1 MNILVIGG
9 TGLVGSHVVQ
19 GLVAKGEQVH
29 VLTRSAD
36 KADVLPLGASGII
49 GDLHKPETLRWA
61 MRGIDRMCLVTPLS
75 PTETEEGLATVAAA
89 RRAGVRHLVYLSV
102 YHVEQAPHIPHF
114 KSKMEIQKAL
124 RNSGMAFTLIMANN
138 FFQSDLVYRESILEE
153 GVYLQPIGDIGINR
167 VDVRDIADEAS
178 AQQRTDVNDILG
190 ELGVDPERLALGVEL
205 GEAGVLR
212 VPDPEHAV
220 VAAAAEHLGLLGAPH
235 RGRGELLVQPG
246 LEADLRGVECAFR
259 LPEREV
265 VAAERRAAVTRD
277 EAGGVQAG
285 ARVAAPLLERQAHQ
299 RLDAGEK
306 DRAALERVTIL
317 ERDRAQ
323 RPRELLHRRSQAR
336 AAVRRVRFGAERRG
350 RSRAAPPASRSACRA
365 AVS

>member
-61 MRGIDRMCLVTPLS
+61 MRGIDRVCLVTPLS

-89 RRAGVRHLVYLSV
+89 RRAGVRHLVYLSG

-167 VDVRDIADEAS
+167 VDARDIADAMV
-178 AQQRTDVNDILG
+178 T
-190 ELGVDPERLALGVEL
+190 ALTQTGHEFHCYPLIGVEALTGQDIADIYSRSL
-205 GEAGVLR
+205 GREIRYGGNDLDVWGDKARHTLPGWLVTDLRPMYEFFQHHGLRASEADFALQAKVLGHLPR
-212 VPDPEHAV
+212 CFHTFVRET
-220 VAAAAEHLGLLGAPH
+220 VAAWMPDGH
-235 RGRGELLVQPG
+235 REY
-246 LEADLRGVECAFR
+246 AKVE
-259 LPEREV
+259 
-265 VAAERRAAVTRD
+265 
-277 EAGGVQAG
+277 
-285 ARVAAPLLERQAHQ
+285 
-299 RLDAGEK
+299 
-306 DRAALERVTIL
+306 
-317 ERDRAQ
+317 
-323 RPRELLHRRSQAR
+323 
-336 AAVRRVRFGAERRG
+336 
-350 RSRAAPPASRSACRA
+350 
-365 AVS
+365 

>member
-89 RRAGVRHLVYLSV
+89 RRAGVRHIVYLSG

-138 FFQSDLVYRESILEE
+138 CFQNDLVYRESILEE
-153 GVYLQPIGDIGINR
+153 GVYLQPIGNIGINR
-167 VDVRDIADEAS
+167 VDARDIADAMVTTLTQTGHEFHCYPL
-178 AQQRTDVNDILG
+178 I
-190 ELGVDPERLALGVEL
+190 GVEALTGQDIADIYSRSL
-205 GEAGVLR
+205 GREIRYGGNDLDVWGDKARHTLPGWLVTDLRLMYEFFQHHGLRASETDFALQAKVLGHLPR
-212 VPDPEHAV
+212 CFHTFVRETV
-220 VAAAAEHLGLLGAPH
+220 VAWMPDGH
-235 RGRGELLVQPG
+235 REY
-246 LEADLRGVECAFR
+246 AKVE
-259 LPEREV
+259 
-265 VAAERRAAVTRD
+265 
-277 EAGGVQAG
+277 
-285 ARVAAPLLERQAHQ
+285 
-299 RLDAGEK
+299 
-306 DRAALERVTIL
+306 
-317 ERDRAQ
+317 
-323 RPRELLHRRSQAR
+323 
-336 AAVRRVRFGAERRG
+336 
-350 RSRAAPPASRSACRA
+350 
-365 AVS
+365 

>member
-138 FFQSDLVYRESILEE
+138 FFQNDLVYRESILEE
-153 GVYLQPIGDIGINR
+153 GVYLQPIGNIGINR
-167 VDVRDIADEAS
+167 VDARDIADAVV
-178 AQQRTDVNDILG
+178 T
-190 ELGVDPERLALGVEL
+190 ALTQTGHEFHCYPLIGVEALTGQDIAEIYSRSL
-205 GEAGVLR
+205 GREIRYGGNDLDVWGDKARHMLPDWLVQDLRPMYEFFQHHGLRASEADFALQANVLGHLPR
-212 VPDPEHAV
+212 CFHTFVRET
-220 VAAAAEHLGLLGAPH
+220 VAAWMPDGH
-235 RGRGELLVQPG
+235 REY
-246 LEADLRGVECAFR
+246 AKVE
-259 LPEREV
+259 
-265 VAAERRAAVTRD
+265 
-277 EAGGVQAG
+277 
-285 ARVAAPLLERQAHQ
+285 
-299 RLDAGEK
+299 
-306 DRAALERVTIL
+306 
-317 ERDRAQ
+317 
-323 RPRELLHRRSQAR
+323 
-336 AAVRRVRFGAERRG
+336 
-350 RSRAAPPASRSACRA
+350 
-365 AVS
+365 

>member
-61 MRGIDRMCLVTPLS
+61 MRGIDRVCLVTPLS
-75 PTETEEGLATVAAA
+75 PTETEEGLATVATA

-167 VDVRDIADEAS
+167 VDVRDIADAVVTTLTQTGHEFHCYPL
-178 AQQRTDVNDILG
+178 I
-190 ELGVDPERLALGVEL
+190 GVEALTGQDIAEIYSRSL
-205 GEAGVLR
+205 GREIRYGGNDLDVWGNKARHTLPGWLVQDLRPMYEFFQHHGLRASEADFALQANVLGHLPR
-212 VPDPEHAV
+212 CFHTFVRET
-220 VAAAAEHLGLLGAPH
+220 VAAWMHDGHREYAKVGL
-235 RGRGELLVQPG
+235 
-246 LEADLRGVECAFR
+246 
-259 LPEREV
+259 
-265 VAAERRAAVTRD
+265 
-277 EAGGVQAG
+277 
-285 ARVAAPLLERQAHQ
+285 
-299 RLDAGEK
+299 K
-306 DRAALERVTIL
+306 SSI
-317 ERDRAQ
+317 
-323 RPRELLHRRSQAR
+323 
-336 AAVRRVRFGAERRG
+336 RRG
-350 RSRAAPPASRSACRA
+350 TNKFPRRISSN
-365 AVS
+365 V